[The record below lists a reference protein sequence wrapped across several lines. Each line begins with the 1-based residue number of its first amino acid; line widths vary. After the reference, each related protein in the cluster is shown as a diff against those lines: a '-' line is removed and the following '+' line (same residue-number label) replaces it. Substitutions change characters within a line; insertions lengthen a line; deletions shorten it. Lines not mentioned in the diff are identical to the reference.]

1 MFGIFSSSHS
11 LILCTTNA
19 FLFTKS
25 KYLIISN
32 DPNGTSVYD
41 LGSVNKII
49 SISIFLNQKQLCDLD
64 FEQL

>member
-1 MFGIFSSSHS
+1 MFGIFLSSHS

-32 DPNGTSVYD
+32 DPNVISSVYD

-49 SISIFLNQKQLCDLD
+49 SISIYF
-64 FEQL
+64 